1 MATATP
7 RPKLADLDPS
17 QIPALAANRMAL
29 PLAVAVVLV
38 ACAAVL
44 CVRHR
49 RDGARSW
56 AGTLAW
62 VGVQVVALLGLTAM
76 CAMGLIHARTRAVA
90 VCSLVAGAMGVLAL
104 LRHEFDH
111 GRIPHAGGD
120 GHGHDACGEPG
131 CDRGQVVRAV
141 LANVLAGAVATV
153 AAVAALELSWNPFV
167 LEVVP
172 QAYVVEFAFVGLAI
186 LAAVLLAQLH
196 GGLAALLVMALCVIG
211 LTQCFVIRFKGQPL
225 MPADILAAGT
235 AMAVSGGYSY
245 TLSGAMLKSIACAL
259 LGVGACSQIRPVAG
273 TRRPGWRRVVAR
285 VVASVACAATIGI
298 CGATLP
304 FDDMG
309 LLLDYWASQQLYNS
323 YCRQGFLPIF
333 SMALRETPIA
343 KPDGYDAGE
352 AAKLEAAY
360 AGKYDETLGASDSR
374 AVATKQFDETK
385 PSIVFVMNESFSD
398 LRVLGDVADGY
409 AGPTFF
415 STGLRDCVQ
424 RGTLYTSVTGGGTA
438 NTEFE
443 VLTGN
448 SCAFVGYG
456 KHPYAMYDLTDVSSL
471 ASELSEVGYHT
482 VAMHPNNAT
491 NWNRD
496 RVYKQFGFDEFRALD
511 HYYGGLYFHSGV
523 RDYCTYDDIIDLLQ
537 TDDRPQF
544 VFDVTMANHGGY
556 DKDNVPDEQRT
567 KRTSS
572 AAKDPDQLAQLNEY
586 LDCIEASD
594 EDLREF
600 VGKLRKLDRPVLL
613 VFFGDHQPSI
623 STWLNDN
630 LNTGE
635 DDLTH
640 QLHIYQ
646 TEYFVWANYDVA
658 GSVADDSRED
668 LSANYLGSR
677 VLELAGAPLTE
688 RRRSSLAL
696 RESMPA
702 VFPFGSQDASGAWSP
717 LDLKKGL
724 TGTALDAQKIQYL
737 DFVE

>member
-1 MATATP
+1 
-7 RPKLADLDPS
+7 
-17 QIPALAANRMAL
+17 
-29 PLAVAVVLV
+29 
-38 ACAAVL
+38 
-44 CVRHR
+44 
-49 RDGARSW
+49 
-56 AGTLAW
+56 
-62 VGVQVVALLGLTAM
+62 
-76 CAMGLIHARTRAVA
+76 
-90 VCSLVAGAMGVLAL
+90 
-104 LRHEFDH
+104 
-111 GRIPHAGGD
+111 
-120 GHGHDACGEPG
+120 
-131 CDRGQVVRAV
+131 
-141 LANVLAGAVATV
+141 
-153 AAVAALELSWNPFV
+153 
-167 LEVVP
+167 
-172 QAYVVEFAFVGLAI
+172 
-186 LAAVLLAQLH
+186 
-196 GGLAALLVMALCVIG
+196 
-211 LTQCFVIRFKGQPL
+211 
-225 MPADILAAGT
+225 
-235 AMAVSGGYSY
+235 
-245 TLSGAMLKSIACAL
+245 
-259 LGVGACSQIRPVAG
+259 
-273 TRRPGWRRVVAR
+273 
-285 VVASVACAATIGI
+285 
-298 CGATLP
+298 
-304 FDDMG
+304 
-309 LLLDYWASQQLYNS
+309 
-323 YCRQGFLPIF
+323 
-333 SMALRETPIA
+333 
-343 KPDGYDAGE
+343 
-352 AAKLEAAY
+352 
-360 AGKYDETLGASDSR
+360 
-374 AVATKQFDETK
+374 
-385 PSIVFVMNESFSD
+385 
-398 LRVLGDVADGY
+398 
-409 AGPTFF
+409 
-415 STGLRDCVQ
+415 
-424 RGTLYTSVTGGGTA
+424 
-438 NTEFE
+438 
-443 VLTGN
+443 
-448 SCAFVGYG
+448 
-456 KHPYAMYDLTDVSSL
+456 
-471 ASELSEVGYHT
+471 
-482 VAMHPNNAT
+482 MHPNNAT

-537 TDDRPQF
+537 TNDRPQF

-724 TGTALDAQKIQYL
+724 SGVALDAQKIQYL